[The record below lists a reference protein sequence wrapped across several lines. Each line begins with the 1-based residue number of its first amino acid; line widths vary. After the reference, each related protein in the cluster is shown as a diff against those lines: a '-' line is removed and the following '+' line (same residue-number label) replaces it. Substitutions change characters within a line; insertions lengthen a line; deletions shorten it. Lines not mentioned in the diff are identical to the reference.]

1 MTWNIPLE
9 LGFTTWDCVQPQN
22 ILPHHKETAL
32 INGQIKYSSQTT
44 CNKYKIIYLV
54 SVQIASNR

>member
-1 MTWNIPLE
+1 MTSNILFK

-32 INGQIKYSSQTT
+32 INGQIKYSLQTT
-44 CNKYKIIYLV
+44 CSKYKIIYLV
-54 SVQIASNR
+54 NVQIASNR